1 MREPAPLLRSTYRLA
16 MTSIHFIGDL
26 FIAVQSRH
34 AGNAVV
40 LLPRRWPVQGS
51 AICPGRW
58 APAFSSL
65 SPHRFAVNGS
75 TIQIG
80 RNACEAAL
88 HNRGSMAMMNQLG
101 SIFNLISG
109 QRAIGR

>member
-34 AGNAVV
+34 ADNAVV
-40 LLPRRWPVQGS
+40 LLATALGRPRLS
-51 AICPGRW
+51 NLPGRW
-58 APAFSSL
+58 APAFSRL

-75 TIQIG
+75 SIQIG
-80 RNACEAAL
+80 RNACEAVL